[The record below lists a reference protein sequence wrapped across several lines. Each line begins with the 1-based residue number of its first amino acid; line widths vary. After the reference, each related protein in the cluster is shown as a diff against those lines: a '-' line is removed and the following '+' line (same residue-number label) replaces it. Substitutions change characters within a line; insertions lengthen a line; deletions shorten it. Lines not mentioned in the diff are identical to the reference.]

1 MSLDE
6 PGLLTIGQIFEGYE
20 VVRLLGKGG
29 YSEVYEIRDEAGRRQ
44 ALKILCMRSKLDRL
58 AAKRL
63 VQEGRILLELHDANV
78 VEVRNTGID
87 PHNRVYLVME
97 YLTGMTLR
105 ELMRSEA
112 PLPIER
118 ALDIA
123 EQMARGLRAAH
134 GAGVV
139 HRDVKPENVFVIP
152 LGAGKHLV
160 KIIDF
165 GIAKH
170 SDVHFGTTSMIGTPA
185 YMAPDFLMC
194 SKGEGVKADPRWD
207 LYAACLIAYEAIA
220 GRHPF
225 QLPDGRFPP
234 IGTLITKQ
242 LREVI
247 PPLDRVAPGCPQAV
261 SALIMRGLGKDPAG
275 RWPTAAELERA
286 LREQRV
292 SLFSLEAGASPLLP
306 RRLDELAGWTPPET
320 RSAPGE
326 PAPAAVAPAVSAPTP
341 KPGGAP
347 HVVSPLD
354 RVTDKGTVRI
364 DYGVPDR
371 PAERPRPAVSAPPD
385 PSAAPALSP
394 SGPPTVAL
402 AGPSAPPA
410 APQAAPLAMAAHGPS
425 RSALRFDLWDL
436 ALVAGLAAAGWAIG
450 MWLLM

>member
-1 MSLDE
+1 VSVDE

-29 YSEVYEIRDEAGRRQ
+29 YSEVYEIRDEAGRRH

-87 PHNRVYLVME
+87 AHNLVYLVME
-97 YLTGMTLR
+97 YLTGTTLR
-105 ELMRSEA
+105 ELMRNEA

-160 KIIDF
+160 KLIDF

-170 SDVHFGTTSMIGTPA
+170 ADVHFGTTSMIGTPA

-225 QLPDGRFPP
+225 QLRDGRFPP
-234 IGTLITKQ
+234 VGTLITKQ
-242 LREVI
+242 LREAI
-247 PPLDRVAPGCPQAV
+247 PPLARVAPGCPEPVA
-261 SALIMRGLGKDPAG
+261 ALIMRGLDKDPAR
-275 RWPTAAELERA
+275 RWSSADELEHA

-292 SLFSLEAGASPLLP
+292 SLFSPEAGASPLLP
-306 RRLDELAGWTPPET
+306 SRLEELAGWTPPEA
-320 RSAPGE
+320 SAPGE
-326 PAPAAVAPAVSAPTP
+326 PAPRTAAPAAVAPTP
-341 KPGGAP
+341 RPGATA

-364 DYGVPDR
+364 DYGQPD
-371 PAERPRPAVSAPPD
+371 PPRPRPVPAVGGV
-385 PSAAPALSP
+385 PA
-394 SGPPTVAL
+394 
-402 AGPSAPPA
+402 PSAPPA
-410 APQAAPLAMAAHGPS
+410 APPLAPVAGAAGRMRRP
-425 RSALRFDLWDL
+425 ALRFDLWDL
-436 ALVAGLAAAGWAIG
+436 ALVAALAAVGWALG
-450 MWLLM
+450 MWLPM